1 MILLDTHIVIW
12 LAGEEARISKAAAFA
27 IADARRGDGLAIS
40 GITLLELAMLSSKG
54 RIQLNDGVEAFMN
67 SLESRFAV
75 LPITGLICIQAFDLP
90 ANYPNDP
97 LDRVIG
103 ATALVHDLNLITA
116 DGAIRK
122 SRAVRTIW

>member
-1 MILLDTHIVIW
+1 MILVDTHVVLW
-12 LAGEEARISKAAAFA
+12 LAFEETRISKAAASA
-27 IADARRGDGLAIS
+27 IAEARRGDGLAIS
-40 GITLLELAMLSSKG
+40 GVTMLEVAMLSSKG
-54 RIQLNDGVEAFMN
+54 RIRLNIGVEAFMN

-122 SRAVRTIW
+122 SRAVKTIW